1 MTERALESRIQKIKQ
16 QIANL
21 GEIRPGS
28 LSQQYNVC
36 GNPSCRC
43 KAPTPIKHGPYF
55 QISFTWKG
63 KSTSQFV
70 RQEDVEAARLQ
81 LDNYRQLR
89 ELVEEWITLALD
101 LSRLRTLHR
110 RAADKKNSRQKR
122 RSIKTVRR

>member
-1 MTERALESRIQKIKQ
+1 MTEQTLENRIQKIKQ

-21 GEIRPGS
+21 GDIRPGS

-36 GNPSCRC
+36 GNPTCRC
-43 KAPTPIKHGPYF
+43 KASPPVKHGPYF

-70 RQEDVEAARLQ
+70 REDDVEAARLQ

-89 ELVEEWITLALD
+89 ELLDEWITLAVE
-101 LSRLRTLHR
+101 LSRLRTLQR
-110 RAADKKNSRQKR
+110 RTIEKKISKQN
-122 RSIKTVRR
+122 